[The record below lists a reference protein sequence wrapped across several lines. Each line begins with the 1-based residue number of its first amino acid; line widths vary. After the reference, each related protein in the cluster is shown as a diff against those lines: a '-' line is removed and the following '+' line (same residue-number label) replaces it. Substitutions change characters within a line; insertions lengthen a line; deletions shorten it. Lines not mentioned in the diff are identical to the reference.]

1 MKYIRNNMKSLRD
14 YIIES
19 LNESSSIQNLN
30 TDDIKEIVTRFINT
44 GKIIS
49 VKDNGKKFIVKLDD
63 DNFDTEIDKI
73 SSYFSQNYNV
83 DVDYDFETDSI
94 EIHKKNFSKLSSLIK
109 INNNQNNKTNY
120 SDMSIDK
127 LKKELIGKLLLK
139 RDKLYGNG
147 FDNGHKI
154 INVTKRGSNAFIEYM
169 DGTIRQELSVKMLD
183 QNDSPYYEFQISKDK
198 VSKAEQQAKEK
209 EKHKVQSNGLTP
221 HDEEIIDLAHSTT
234 YRRDKNKYL
243 KAVDTDKA
251 RKIIEYIF
259 SDDETKWED

>member
-1 MKYIRNNMKSLRD
+1 MKTLQEYIL
-14 YIIES
+14 ES
-19 LNESSSIQNLN
+19 INEAKNIKDL
-30 TDDIKEIVTRFINT
+30 TIDDIKEIVTQFINT
-44 GKIIS
+44 GKIVS
-49 VKDNGKKFIVKLDD
+49 VKDNGKKFIVELDD

-73 SSYFSQNYNV
+73 SSYFSQNYDV

-94 EIHKKNFSKLSSLIK
+94 EIYKKKFPKLSSLIK
-109 INNNQNNKTNY
+109 TNNQNNKTNY
-120 SDMSIDK
+120 SDMPIDK

-147 FDNGHKI
+147 FDDGHKI
-154 INVTKRGSNAFIEYM
+154 TNVTKRGSNAFIEYM
-169 DGTIRQELSVKMLD
+169 DGTIPKELSIKMLD

-209 EKHKVQSNGLTP
+209 EKHKVQSNGLTQ

>member
-1 MKYIRNNMKSLRD
+1 MKTLQEYIL
-14 YIIES
+14 ES
-19 LNESSSIQNLN
+19 INEAKNIKDL
-30 TDDIKEIVTRFINT
+30 TVDDIKEIVTRFINT
-44 GKIIS
+44 GKIVS
-49 VKDNGKKFIVKLDD
+49 VKDNGKKFIVELDD

-73 SSYFSQNYNV
+73 SSYFSQNYDV

-94 EIHKKNFSKLSSLIK
+94 EIYKKKFPKLSNLIK
-109 INNNQNNKTNY
+109 TNNNQNNKTNY

-147 FDNGHKI
+147 FDDGRKI
-154 INVTKRGSNAFIEYM
+154 TNVTKRGSNAFIEYM
-169 DGTIRQELSVKMLD
+169 DGTIPKELSIKMLD

-209 EKHKVQSNGLTP
+209 EKHKVQSNGLTQ

-234 YRRDKNKYL
+234 YRKDKNKYL

-259 SDDETKWED
+259 SDNETKWED

>member
-1 MKYIRNNMKSLRD
+1 MKTLQEYIL
-14 YIIES
+14 ES
-19 LNESSSIQNLN
+19 INEAKNIKDLAI
-30 TDDIKEIVTRFINT
+30 DDIKEIVTRFINT
-44 GKIIS
+44 GKIVS
-49 VKDNGKKFIVKLDD
+49 VKDNGKKFIVELDD

-73 SSYFSQNYNV
+73 SSYFSQNYDV

-94 EIHKKNFSKLSSLIK
+94 EIYKKKFPKLSSLIK
-109 INNNQNNKTNY
+109 TNNNQNNKTNY

-147 FDNGHKI
+147 FDDGHEI
-154 INVTKRGSNAFIEYM
+154 TNVTKRGSNAFIEYM
-169 DGTIRQELSVKMLD
+169 DGTIPKELSIKMLD

-209 EKHKVQSNGLTP
+209 EKHKVQSNGLTQ
-221 HDEEIIDLAHSTT
+221 HDEEIINLAHSTT

-243 KAVDTDKA
+243 KAVDTAKA

>member
-1 MKYIRNNMKSLRD
+1 MKTLQEYIL
-14 YIIES
+14 ES
-19 LNESSSIQNLN
+19 INEAKNIKDL
-30 TDDIKEIVTRFINT
+30 TVDDIKEIVTRFINT
-44 GKIIS
+44 GKIVS
-49 VKDNGKKFIVKLDD
+49 VKDNGKKFIVELDD

-73 SSYFSQNYNV
+73 SNYFSQNYDV
-83 DVDYDFETDSI
+83 DVDYDFEIDSI
-94 EIHKKNFSKLSSLIK
+94 EIYKKKFPKLSSLIK
-109 INNNQNNKTNY
+109 TNNNQNNKTNY
-120 SDMSIDK
+120 SDVPIDK

-147 FDNGHKI
+147 FDDGRKI
-154 INVTKRGSNAFIEYM
+154 TNVTKRGSNAFIEYM
-169 DGTIRQELSVKMLD
+169 DGTIPKELSIKMLD

-209 EKHKVQSNGLTP
+209 EKHKVQSNGLTQ

-234 YRRDKNKYL
+234 YRRDKNKYV